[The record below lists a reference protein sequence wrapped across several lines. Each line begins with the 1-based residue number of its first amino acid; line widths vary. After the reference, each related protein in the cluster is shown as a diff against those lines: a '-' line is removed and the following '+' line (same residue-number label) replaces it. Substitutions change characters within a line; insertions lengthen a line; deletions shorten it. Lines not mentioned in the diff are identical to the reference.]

1 MNNRKL
7 LIDSIHD
14 IIKDNKVSIPDIV
27 LALSQVITD
36 LGLTLYNKESGEG
49 LTTKINLDFLKLAE
63 RLHYTS
69 PRLSTALIL
78 TAANMIS
85 WVEDIKE

>member
-36 LGLTLYNKESGEG
+36 
-49 LTTKINLDFLKLAE
+49 
-63 RLHYTS
+63 
-69 PRLSTALIL
+69 
-78 TAANMIS
+78 
-85 WVEDIKE
+85 